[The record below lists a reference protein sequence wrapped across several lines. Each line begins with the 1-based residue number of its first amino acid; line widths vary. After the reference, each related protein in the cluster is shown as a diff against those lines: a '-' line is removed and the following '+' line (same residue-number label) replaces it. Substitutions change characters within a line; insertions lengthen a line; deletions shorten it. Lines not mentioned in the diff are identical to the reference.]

1 MVPLPDE
8 VIVDTSS
15 VVEAL
20 IVSQPLHA
28 AAVNVLIHGTE
39 DRSGR
44 HRHDRCR
51 LLRTPGSD
59 LGRQPIVGNAP
70 RDCEPSPTMYD
81 SYIVKRT
88 QIYLADSQDD
98 DLARRA
104 AAEGITKSALIRR
117 AVDEYLANGADDD
130 LRLTRFRAAVD
141 AVAGAAPDLPQGSLY
156 VEQLRALDASRQ
168 KDIERRRRA

>member
-1 MVPLPDE
+1 
-8 VIVDTSS
+8 
-15 VVEAL
+15 
-20 IVSQPLHA
+20 
-28 AAVNVLIHGTE
+28 
-39 DRSGR
+39 
-44 HRHDRCR
+44 
-51 LLRTPGSD
+51 
-59 LGRQPIVGNAP
+59 
-70 RDCEPSPTMYD
+70 MYD